1 MPSIYRVVAVAVAAA
16 ATAVLLFAVGVPL
29 LVGVPLALVVW
40 IGLAIVQEHDERV
53 TLPVDAEFYGH
64 LRELVDP
71 VLAPHGLAF
80 NSSFGPC
87 RARGDRT
94 EVFLYE
100 RPDASEGCIDFW
112 IHRDR
117 AGGTM
122 RVDFAGR
129 RLAQWLLAVGEERLA
144 ERVEQAMSP
153 DEDVMALR
161 NALSV
166 VPADFWE

>member
-1 MPSIYRVVAVAVAAA
+1 MPSIYRVLAVAVAAS
-16 ATAVLLFAVGVPL
+16 ATAASLFVVGVPL

-53 TLPVDAEFYGH
+53 TLPVDAEFYAH
-64 LRELVDP
+64 LREFVDP

-80 NSSFGPC
+80 SSSFGPC

-100 RPDASEGCIDFW
+100 RPATSEGYIDLW

-117 AGGTM
+117 AEGTM
-122 RVDFAGR
+122 RVDLAGR
-129 RLAQWLLAVGEERLA
+129 RLAQGLLAAGEERLA
-144 ERVEQAMSP
+144 ERVEQAMGS
-153 DEDVMALR
+153 DEDVVALR
-161 NALSV
+161 EALSV